1 MSELRYISSGAF
13 GKVYEVK
20 IPSLI
25 DDDVKITRSLVV
37 KKMEAKYEEN
47 LREICFLSTYKN
59 VPFVTQI
66 VKTEI
71 DENNMIHMYMENAG
85 LSLRELSEKLSLEER
100 IKIVPNLIIQFARVL
115 IKIFITLS
123 IIHVAFAHYF

>member
-1 MSELRYISSGAF
+1 MNIYKKLNTGHVFQSIKTGPMPDYSEQYSKTRYDTYTTTDKMSELRYISSGAF

-47 LREICFLSTYKN
+47 LREIQQSPSNLFPNIFKYK
-59 VPFVTQI
+59 VQ
-66 VKTEI
+66 VK
-71 DENNMIHMYMENAG
+71 Y
-85 LSLRELSEKLSLEER
+85 
-100 IKIVPNLIIQFARVL
+100 
-115 IKIFITLS
+115 
-123 IIHVAFAHYF
+123 